1 MGRFFFEFLE
11 TWAKTLWR
19 NLGKTNWGWRDCGRR
34 CGVDAAG
41 GGGGE
46 WLFLE
51 FTKFF
56 CPNFKK
62 LDVESEGGKGGGG
75 EALLANWLK

>member
-1 MGRFFFEFLE
+1 M
-11 TWAKTLWR
+11 
-19 NLGKTNWGWRDCGRR
+19 
-34 CGVDAAG
+34 DAAG

-51 FTKFF
+51 LTKLF

-62 LDVESEGGKGGGG
+62 LDAESEGGEGSREGVIAG
-75 EALLANWLK
+75 LLVEIKKLH

>member
-11 TWAKTLWR
+11 IWAKTLWR
-19 NLGKTNWGWRDCGRR
+19 NLGKKSWGWRDCRR
-34 CGVDAAG
+34 RWGVDAAG
-41 GGGGE
+41 GGVGE

-51 FTKFF
+51 LTKLF

-62 LDVESEGGKGGGG
+62 LDAESEGGGR
-75 EALLANWLK
+75 E